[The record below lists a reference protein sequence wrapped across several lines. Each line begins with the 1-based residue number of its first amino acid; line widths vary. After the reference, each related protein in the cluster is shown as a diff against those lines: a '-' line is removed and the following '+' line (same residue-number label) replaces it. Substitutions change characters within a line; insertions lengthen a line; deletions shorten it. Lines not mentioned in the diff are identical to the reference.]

1 MPVLCHGSRYDASVT
16 SIPPIPHTTPGIWP
30 TGIPQG
36 RLASRIRTDT
46 PEGCK
51 VALLGL
57 PDDLGVRLNNGR
69 PGAKDGPTAFRAAL
83 ARYGVAEPFGWEWP
97 AVYDAGDV
105 TPAPGDTEAALFDTH
120 VRITAA
126 TRALVAQGL
135 FPIAIGGGHDLTL
148 PFVRGVIE
156 YWKSKALTLEAGVYF
171 DAHLDVRETA
181 GSGMPFRRLIEDCGI
196 KHLTIH
202 GMDPYANSRDHARWF
217 LTHGGVDGAEAAPEP
232 HTGPKFVSIDLDV
245 LDASAAPGVSAINP
259 NGWTLDRLTTA
270 VRTLAAD
277 QAVRCMDIMEF
288 NPAHDES
295 GRTARVAA
303 HLFLTILRGFAA
315 RSGA

>member
-1 MPVLCHGSRYDASVT
+1 MAVLCHGLRYDASVT
-16 SIPPIPHTTPGIWP
+16 LTPFMTPGLWP

-36 RLASRIRTDT
+36 RLASRIRTDS
-46 PEGCK
+46 PEGCRI
-51 VALLGL
+51 ALLGL
-57 PDDLGVRLNNGR
+57 PDDLGVRLNSGR
-69 PGAKDGPTAFRAAL
+69 PGAKDGPAAFRAAL

-97 AVYDAGDV
+97 GVYDAGDV
-105 TPAPGDTEAALFDTH
+105 VPVAADTEAALLETH
-120 VRITAA
+120 GRVAA
-126 TRALVAQGL
+126 ASRALAALGL

-156 YWKSKALTLEAGVYF
+156 YWKSKAVAMEAGVYF
-171 DAHLDVRETA
+171 DAHLDVRETT
-181 GSGMPFRRLIEDCGI
+181 GSGMTFRRLIEDHGV

-202 GMDPYANSRDHARWF
+202 GMDVYANSRDHARWF

-245 LDASAAPGVSAINP
+245 LDASVAPGVSAMNP
-259 NGWTLDRLTTA
+259 SGWTLDRLTTA
-270 VRTLAAD
+270 VWALAAD
-277 QAVRCMDIMEF
+277 PAVRCMDIMEF
-288 NPAHDES
+288 NPAHDEG